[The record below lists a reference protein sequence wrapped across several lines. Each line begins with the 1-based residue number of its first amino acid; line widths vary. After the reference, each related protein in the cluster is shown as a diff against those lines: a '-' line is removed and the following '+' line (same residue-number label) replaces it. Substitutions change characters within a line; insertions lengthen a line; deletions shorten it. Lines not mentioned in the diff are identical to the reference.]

1 MELKTPGS
9 SSSPKTSN
17 TANTSGIGAP
27 PPLERFLRGRQKQ
40 NRPTR
45 RIGKL
50 LLKSVALVL
59 ALVSIVT
66 AFVMIVIAAGRT
78 PELAV
83 HRVLVEGN
91 EQLSDGEILEL
102 LEFSERA
109 NIFMLDLEEVRAKL
123 LRSAWVA
130 EVEIERVLPATLKLV
145 IRERQPVAVAVLDE
159 LYLLASDGTMLDQL
173 SPRYDIENLLLARG
187 LGDGDGVVPERAALA
202 GRLSA
207 ELIRDQRLA
216 SLVSELDVS
225 EGRDSVA
232 LRLRA
237 PAVTALVH
245 GDSMIERLTEMVP
258 LLVGIQKQYAELDVV
273 DLRFKGRAYLR
284 LRGKTGSG
292 LGGTYTQ
299 AGVAS
304 GGAPF

>member
-66 AFVMIVIAAGRT
+66 AFVMIVIAAGRA

-273 DLRFKGRAYLR
+273 DLRFKGRANLR

>member
-1 MELKTPGS
+1 MEMKTPE
-9 SSSPKTSN
+9 SP
-17 TANTSGIGAP
+17 A
-27 PPLERFLRGRQKQ
+27 ERFLRGRQKRS
-40 NRPTR
+40 RPTR
-45 RIGKL
+45 RMGKL

-59 ALVSIVT
+59 TLVSLAA
-66 AFVMIVIAAGRT
+66 AFVWTVTAAGRA

-109 NIFMLDLEEVRAKL
+109 NILMLDLEEVRAKL

-130 EVEIERVLPATLKLV
+130 EVEIERVLPSTLKLV

-173 SPRYDIENLLLARG
+173 SPRYDIEKLILARG
-187 LGDGDGVVPERAALA
+187 LRDGDGLVPERAALA

-207 ELIRDQRLA
+207 ELLRDERLA
-216 SLVSELDVS
+216 DLVSELDVRD
-225 EGRDSVA
+225 GRDSVL

-237 PAVTALVH
+237 PAVTVLVH
-245 GDSMIERLTEMVP
+245 GASMIARLSEVVP
-258 LLVGIQKQYAELDVV
+258 LLDGIERHYAELAVV
-273 DLRFKGRAYLR
+273 DLRFEGRAYLR
-284 LRGKTGSG
+284 LREKTEKTEQTGTGSMAG
-292 LGGTYTQ
+292 ETYAQ
-299 AGVAS
+299 AASAS

>member
-1 MELKTPGS
+1 MELKTPE
-9 SSSPKTSN
+9 SP
-17 TANTSGIGAP
+17 P
-27 PPLERFLRGRQKQ
+27 ERFLRGRQKRS
-40 NRPTR
+40 RPTR

-59 ALVSIVT
+59 ALVSLVA
-66 AFVMIVIAAGRT
+66 AFVMIVTAAGRA

-109 NIFMLDLEEVRAKL
+109 NILMLDLEEVRAKL

-173 SPRYDIENLLLARG
+173 SPHYDIEKLLLARG
-187 LGDGDGVVPERAALA
+187 LGDGDGLVPARAALA

-207 ELIRDQRLA
+207 ELIRDARLTG
-216 SLVSELDVS
+216 LVSELDVS

-258 LLVGIQKQYAELDVV
+258 LLVGIQRQYADLDVV
-273 DLRFKGRAYLR
+273 DLRFEGRAYLR
-284 LRGKTGSG
+284 LREKTGSR
-292 LGGTYTQ
+292 LGETNVQ
-299 AGVAS
+299 AAFAS